1 MSMHQTQFAPR
12 RDRLG
17 AEHTGLARLFRNA
30 VLREEMEWRP
40 GALKIIQSIQRRLA
54 QKPTLRKQS
63 VVDLMRLWTALPA
76 KYRMSLDFDDD
87 GAGRLTI
94 REIATASSAIQFQN
108 WSPSPEWE
116 PGVSLLRTV
125 VTTDRFARFDA
136 FPFVIIS
143 LHALARWF
151 ERSGSRDHELLMR
164 DLRSL
169 IDTDP
174 TTDRVPTGY
183 GGEWLGDPQVHC
195 YAFNRKFSVRAVRT
209 FVTTEQGPRRRRVL
223 LPSTVPTGATAFA
236 IHETAGVH
244 H

>member
-12 RDRLG
+12 RERLG
-17 AEHTGLARLFRNA
+17 REHIGLGRVFRNA
-30 VLREEMEWRP
+30 VLNEEMAWRP
-40 GALKIIQSIQRRLA
+40 GALKIIRSAQKRLA
-54 QKPTLRKQS
+54 HKPTLRRRG
-63 VVDLMRLWTALPA
+63 VIDLMRLWTALPA
-76 KYRMSLDFDDD
+76 KYRMSLEFEDD

-125 VTTDRFARFDA
+125 VTTDSFARFDA
-136 FPFVIIS
+136 YPFVIVS

-151 ERSGSRDHELLMR
+151 ERSGSRDHELLIR

-169 IDTDP
+169 IDTDSNS
-174 TTDRVPTGY
+174 DRVPTGN

-195 YAFNRKFSVRAVRT
+195 YALNRKFSVRAVRT
-209 FVTTEQGPRRRRVL
+209 YVTTDQGPRRRPKMQ
-223 LPSTVPTGATAFA
+223 LPPRMEPAHVPSVA
-236 IHETAGVH
+236 
-244 H
+244 